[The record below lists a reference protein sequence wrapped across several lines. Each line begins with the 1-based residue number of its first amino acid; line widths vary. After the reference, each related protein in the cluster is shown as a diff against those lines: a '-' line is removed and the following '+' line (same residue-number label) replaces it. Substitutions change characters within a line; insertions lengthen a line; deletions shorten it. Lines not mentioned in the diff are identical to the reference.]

1 MFFVSCTHQTI
12 TTNSLTC
19 TAKLLM
25 IHQQSFW
32 EYFWTKFTLI
42 FLQLILVFQFFRSI
56 HLLITLDFLQKKFL
70 SLLTRISS
78 KKLIIRIASLKKFYW
93 SLILYIYFYFLNVI
107 TKNLRIDYF
116 LLHLQTILWMCLY
129 LILWKHSFTMRTLG
143 WIWFLFFFY
152 FFRWNFYFFILIDF
166 LFLCL
171 FFKMATTFFVFA

>member
-32 EYFWTKFTLI
+32 KYFWTKFTLI
-42 FLQLILVFQFFRSI
+42 FLHLILWFLFFRTI
-56 HLLITLDFLQKKFL
+56 DLLIPLYFFQKYFL
-70 SLLTRISS
+70 SLLRGISS
-78 KKLIIRIASLKKFYW
+78 KKLIIRIASLKKIYW
-93 SLILYIYFYFLNVI
+93 SLILKIFFYFLNLI
-107 TKNLRIDYF
+107 TKNLRIQYF
-116 LLHLQTILWMCLY
+116 LLHLQAILWMCLN
-129 LILWKHSFTMRTLG
+129 LILWKLSSAMRTLRR
-143 WIWFLFFFY
+143 IRFFLY

-171 FFKMATTFFVFA
+171 FFKMATAFFVFA